1 MGYWLL
7 TCPPDGLSLTSN
19 RFSSFVIRFFS
30 CAHEKNFLCAR
41 GNFSFVLPMQRY
53 DMKGAVCK

>member
-19 RFSSFVIRFFS
+19 RFSSFVLRFFRVHTKKNS
-30 CAHEKNFLCAR
+30 CAHEAIFFCFANAKIQHEGDGL
-41 GNFSFVLPMQRY
+41 Q
-53 DMKGAVCK
+53 

>member
-19 RFSSFVIRFFS
+19 RFSSFVIRFFRVHTKKIS
-30 CAHEKNFLCAR
+30 CAREAIFLLFC
-41 GNFSFVLPMQRY
+41 L
-53 DMKGAVCK
+53 CKDTT

>member
-7 TCPPDGLSLTSN
+7 TCPPDDLSLTSN
-19 RFSSFVIRFFS
+19 RFSSFVQNFS
-30 CAHEKNFLCAR
+30 CALENLLVCAR